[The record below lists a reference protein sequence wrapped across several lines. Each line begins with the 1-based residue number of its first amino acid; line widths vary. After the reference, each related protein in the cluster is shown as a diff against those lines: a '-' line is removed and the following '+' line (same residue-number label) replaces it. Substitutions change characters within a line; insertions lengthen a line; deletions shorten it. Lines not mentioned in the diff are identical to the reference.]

1 LQPQLT
7 SHPVHQCLILRTDEC
22 NDSSSYGVKV
32 RLEYITVP
40 GDWRRT
46 KGLPNRERSIDDLA

>member
-1 LQPQLT
+1 
-7 SHPVHQCLILRTDEC
+7 LRTDEC